1 MLLKWLVFV
10 PGFLLLSVFASAE
23 TQKGQFEMTG
33 PDHSFFT
40 KLNGLKGSVG
50 SGKESMSVI
59 GGFMKGGKTI
69 FTSDHPLFP
78 VNSQFAVQTIV
89 FTEKVGSDVAVKA
102 RIRFVDADNDQ
113 FHAIV
118 RRNKGTIKDSG
129 SGGSGVHVVTGGT
142 GKYAGIRGKC
152 PYTIVYKPSDISFTS
167 VKCTWFKR

>member
-10 PGFLLLSVFASAE
+10 PGCLLLSVFASAE

-33 PDHSFFT
+33 TTHSFFT
-40 KLNGLKGSVG
+40 RLNGPSSSVG

-59 GGFMKGGKTI
+59 GGFLKGGLTVV
-69 FTSDHPLFP
+69 TSDHPLFP
-78 VNSQFAVQTIV
+78 TNLPLAVQTIA
-89 FTEKVGSDVAVKA
+89 FTEKVGPDVSIKG
-102 RIRFVDADNDQ
+102 RIRFVDSDNDQ

-152 PYTIVYKPSDISFTS
+152 PFTIVYKPSDISFWS
-167 VKCTWFKR
+167 AKCTWFKR